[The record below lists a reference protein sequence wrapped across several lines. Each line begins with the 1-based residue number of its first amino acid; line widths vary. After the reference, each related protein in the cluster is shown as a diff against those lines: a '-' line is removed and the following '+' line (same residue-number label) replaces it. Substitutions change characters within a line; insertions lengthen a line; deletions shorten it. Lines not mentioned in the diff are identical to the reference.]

1 MATAEM
7 SRERPPSAPPQS
19 PPLIDLLRKAWDD
32 PEFRP
37 SAIGA
42 LAAIGL
48 LGTIFWENLRHF
60 VMVWATDENYS
71 HGFLVPFISL
81 YFANEAARRGPVAVR
96 SGIWPGSAMI
106 ALGVLLKLATILIPF
121 SVASDYGLLIALAGS
136 CALLAGIDALRRF
149 WFAFFFLVF
158 LVPLPVA
165 LYSMIA
171 NPLQLLVSQVA
182 TSMLNVIGIPT
193 LCEGNLITLAGGSQ
207 LFVAEACSGM
217 RQLTG
222 FLALT
227 TAWTYLSNRPVWVR
241 VLLVGSSIPIAM
253 TANVVRVAIT
263 GIITYCLDPKYAS
276 GAFHTVEGLAMMG
289 LGLLMLTTFSWGL
302 DRLASFFRPPAP

>member
-1 MATAEM
+1 MATADLP
-7 SRERPPSAPPQS
+7 RERTPSDVPPS
-19 PPLIDLLRKAWDD
+19 PPLVDLLRGAWSD
-32 PEFRP
+32 PNSRP
-37 SAIGA
+37 SAVGA
-42 LAAIGL
+42 VAAIGL
-48 LGTIFWENLRHF
+48 LGLIFWENIRHF
-60 VMVWATDENYS
+60 VMVWSTDENYS

-96 SGIWPGSAMI
+96 SGVVIGSAMI
-106 ALGVLLKLATILIPF
+106 GLGMLVKLATILVPF
-121 SVASDYGLLIALAGS
+121 PVASDYGLLIALAGS
-136 CALLAGIDALRRF
+136 CALLAGADALRRY
-149 WFAFFFLVF
+149 WFAFFFLIF

-182 TSMLNVIGIPT
+182 TSMLNLIGIPT
-193 LCEGNLITLAGGSQ
+193 LCEGNLITLAGGNQ

-241 VLLVGSSIPIAM
+241 CLLVGSSIPIAM
-253 TANVVRVAIT
+253 TANVVRVTIT
-263 GIITYCLDPKYAS
+263 GVITYCLDPKYAS

-289 LGLLMLTTFSWGL
+289 LGLLMLATISWGL
-302 DRLASFFRPPAP
+302 DQVVSFFRA